1 MPNLNKLRGGKIG
14 PGARPGAGQ
23 YGMGGA
29 KYHNSESRL
38 QQPQSR
44 MMQGEI
50 MSVILSLMILG
61 QEKEFEQFAA
71 MSIVNLAFVL
81 FQHLSEA

>member
-14 PGARPGAGQ
+14 PGARPGAAQ

-44 MMQGEI
+44 MMPGEI
-50 MSVILSLMILG
+50 MYVSLSLIIQLC
-61 QEKEFEQFAA
+61 QEKELEQFAA
-71 MSIVNLAFVL
+71 VSMINKTFVL
-81 FQHLSEA
+81 FQHL

>member
-1 MPNLNKLRGGKIG
+1 MPNLNKLRGGKVG
-14 PGARPGAGQ
+14 PGARPGQ

-38 QQPQSR
+38 QQPPSR

-50 MSVILSLMILG
+50 MSVILSLIILG

-71 MSIVNLAFVL
+71 VSIVNLALVL

>member
-1 MPNLNKLRGGKIG
+1 MPNLNKLRGGKVG

-50 MSVILSLMILG
+50 MS
-61 QEKEFEQFAA
+61 AC
-71 MSIVNLAFVL
+71 
-81 FQHLSEA
+81 H

>member
-14 PGARPGAGQ
+14 PGARPGAAQ

-44 MMQGEI
+44 LMQGEI
-50 MSVILSLMILG
+50 MSVRLSLIRQLCH
-61 QEKEFEQFAA
+61 EKEWEQFAA
-71 MSIVNLAFVL
+71 VSMINKTFVL
-81 FQHLSEA
+81 FQHL

>member
-1 MPNLNKLRGGKIG
+1 MLMRFKFILYSAEIKSDFTISEVRRSMPNLNKLRGGKVG
-14 PGARPGAGQ
+14 PGARPGQ

-38 QQPQSR
+38 QQPPSR

-50 MSVILSLMILG
+50 MSLVTDKTMVS
-61 QEKEFEQFAA
+61 
-71 MSIVNLAFVL
+71 
-81 FQHLSEA
+81 

>member
-1 MPNLNKLRGGKIG
+1 MLMSLKFIYYAAEIKSDFTISEVGRAMPNLTKLRGGKVG
-14 PGARPGAGQ
+14 PGARPGQ

-38 QQPQSR
+38 QQPPSR

-50 MSVILSLMILG
+50 MSHVTDKTMVS
-61 QEKEFEQFAA
+61 
-71 MSIVNLAFVL
+71 
-81 FQHLSEA
+81 

>member
-1 MPNLNKLRGGKIG
+1 MPNLNKLRGGKVG

-50 MSVILSLMILG
+50 MSVSLSLITQLCH
-61 QEKEFEQFAA
+61 EKEFEQFAA
-71 MSIVNLAFVL
+71 VSTINKAFIL
-81 FQHLSEA
+81 FQHL